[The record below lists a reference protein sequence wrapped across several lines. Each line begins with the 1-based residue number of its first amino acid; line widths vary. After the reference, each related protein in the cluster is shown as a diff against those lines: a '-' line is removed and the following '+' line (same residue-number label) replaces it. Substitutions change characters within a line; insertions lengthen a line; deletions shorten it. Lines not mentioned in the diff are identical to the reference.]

1 MTTTFYRRATRGKR
15 VESGLNV
22 SIPENCMSDNTYR
35 YALTRVE
42 NRYFP
47 GRNPKSAREGER
59 LGHIRQ
65 AVPLHSGVLRDV
77 QAP

>member
-1 MTTTFYRRATRGKR
+1 
-15 VESGLNV
+15 
-22 SIPENCMSDNTYR
+22 MSDNTYR